1 MSIIAI
7 VIMILVSL
15 GSVLAFT
22 LEDDEYQETTVI
34 ENLTYNNE
42 REYVLK
48 DTEAMIA
55 FQFVWKDA
63 EAEKEDLNK
72 AKVDQYLR
80 YFFVDTNKQGNET
93 KITVYPAILC
103 TEKYS
108 NRD

>member
-55 FQFVWKDA
+55 F
-63 EAEKEDLNK
+63 
-72 AKVDQYLR
+72 
-80 YFFVDTNKQGNET
+80 
-93 KITVYPAILC
+93 
-103 TEKYS
+103 
-108 NRD
+108 